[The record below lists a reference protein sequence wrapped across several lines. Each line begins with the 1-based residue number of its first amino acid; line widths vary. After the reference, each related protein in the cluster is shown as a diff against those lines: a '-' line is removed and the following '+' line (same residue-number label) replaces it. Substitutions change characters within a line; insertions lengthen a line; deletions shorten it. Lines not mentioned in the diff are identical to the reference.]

1 MINGIMFEPNFL
13 LLFLLFVLLFT
24 LYKALWKRKHVKIMI
39 PADLRFTNYN
49 IFKV

>member
-13 LLFLLFVLLFT
+13 LLLLLFVLLFT

-39 PADLRFTNYN
+39 PADLRFTNYK